1 MTDPEKDGR
10 RWQARSLELAREL
23 EEQEKRQAH
32 NEKLLARAMI
42 RLTLAYEGCRPAA
55 DPQLLQLREILRR
68 GILDAARLRRVDAL
82 SEAIL
87 RDSDPEDDGPPD
99 WQAPLFDLLLECA
112 PDDRERVRIE
122 RIKRRAITDAVV
134 LKTALAEVF
143 DDEGGESRWQ
153 RLRRWFG
160 RRRSEAGR
168 PRILHRHL
176 GQILAEIDIPVELAE
191 EKERLNSLLNQSG
204 TIEAALEGT
213 AKLLAAINERLR
225 HEQTEIERFL
235 EQLSGRLQTL
245 ESQTHDV
252 GRLFLG
258 GDRRWEDKLSAQVD
272 HLRLQ
277 TIEETDLRTLK
288 QVVAERLD
296 TIGTQL
302 QALREAEERR
312 NLEAERRIVEM
323 SRRLRELEQESE
335 DLRQRLRLAHQQALR
350 DPLTSL
356 PNRQAVDERI
366 AQEFARWRRFGEPFT
381 MLLWDVDHFK
391 QINDRFG
398 HRAGDKALCIVARI
412 LREGIREVDFVGRYG
427 GEEFLMLL
435 PETDDGGA
443 FKLAEKLRR
452 AVENC
457 GFNSRGKPVPITISC
472 GLSSVREGDT
482 PERLFE
488 RVDQAL
494 YQAKAQGRNRCV
506 RL

>member
-1 MTDPEKDGR
+1 MTTSETDGR
-10 RWQARSLELAREL
+10 RWQARSLELVREL
-23 EEQEKRQAH
+23 EAQQKRQAQ

-42 RLTLAYEGCRPAA
+42 RLTLAYEGCRPPA
-55 DPQLLQLREILRR
+55 DPQLLELRKILRR
-68 GILDAARLRRVDAL
+68 GILDAARLSRVDAL

-87 RDSDPEDDGPPD
+87 RDSDSETTSPD
-99 WQAPLFDLLLECA
+99 WQEPLLDLLLECA
-112 PDDRERVRIE
+112 PDDRERARIE
-122 RIKRRAITDAVV
+122 RIKRRSITDPEA
-134 LKTALAEVF
+134 LKAALAEVF
-143 DDEGGESRWQ
+143 DGEAGGSRWHW
-153 RLRRWFG
+153 LRNWFG
-160 RRRSEAGR
+160 QRRSDAGR
-168 PRILHRHL
+168 SRALHRHL

-191 EKERLNSLLNQSG
+191 EKARLSALLNQSG
-204 TIEAALEGT
+204 SIETVLEGT
-213 AKLLAAINERLR
+213 AKLLAAINDKLR

-258 GDRRWEDKLSAQVD
+258 SDRRWEDKLSAQVD

-277 TIEETDLRTLK
+277 TIEETDLETLK
-288 QVVAERLD
+288 QMVAERLNA
-296 TIGTQL
+296 IGVQL
-302 QALREAEERR
+302 QTLREAEERR

-350 DPLTSL
+350 DPLTGL
-356 PNRQAVDERI
+356 PNRQAVDERVV
-366 AQEFARWRRFGEPFT
+366 QEFARWRRFGEPFT
-381 MLLWDVDHFK
+381 MLLWDIDHFK

-398 HRAGDKALCIVARI
+398 HRAGDKALRIVARI

-435 PETDDGGA
+435 PETDGDGA

-472 GLSSVREGDT
+472 GLSCVREGDT
-482 PERLFE
+482 PKSLFE

-494 YQAKAQGRNRCV
+494 YRAKAQGRNRCV
-506 RL
+506 QA

>member
-1 MTDPEKDGR
+1 MTVSEKDDR
-10 RWQARSLELAREL
+10 RWKARSLELAREL

-42 RLTLAYEGCRPAA
+42 RLTLAYEGCYPAA
-55 DPQLLQLREILRR
+55 DPQLLELREILRR
-68 GILDAARLRRVDAL
+68 GILDAARLSRVDAL

-87 RDSDPEDDGPPD
+87 RSSDPEDDGTPD

-112 PDDRERVRIE
+112 PDERERIRLE
-122 RIKRRAITDAVV
+122 QIKRQAIADPKA
-134 LKTALAEVF
+134 LKAALVEVF
-143 DDEGGESRWQ
+143 DEGEDRSRWHW
-153 RLRRWFG
+153 LRSWFG
-160 RRRSEAGR
+160 RRHSGDGGS
-168 PRILHRHL
+168 RILHRHL
-176 GQILAEIDIPVELAE
+176 GRILAEIDIPVELAE
-191 EKERLNSLLNQSG
+191 EKERLTSLLDRSG
-204 TIEAALEGT
+204 SIEAALEGT

-225 HEQTEIERFL
+225 REQSEIERFL

-277 TIEETDLRTLK
+277 TIEETDLETLK
-288 QVVAERLD
+288 QVVAERLNA
-296 TIGTQL
+296 IGTQL
-302 QALREAEERR
+302 QTLREAEERR
-312 NLEAERRIVEM
+312 NLEAERKIVEM

-350 DPLTSL
+350 DPLTGL

-381 MLLWDVDHFK
+381 MLLWDIDHFK

-398 HRAGDKALCIVARI
+398 HRAGDKALSIVARI
-412 LREGIREVDFVGRYG
+412 LRDGIREVDFVGRYG

-435 PETDDGGA
+435 PETDGDGA

-457 GFNSRGKPVPITISC
+457 GFNSRGKPVPVTISC

-506 RL
+506 QR